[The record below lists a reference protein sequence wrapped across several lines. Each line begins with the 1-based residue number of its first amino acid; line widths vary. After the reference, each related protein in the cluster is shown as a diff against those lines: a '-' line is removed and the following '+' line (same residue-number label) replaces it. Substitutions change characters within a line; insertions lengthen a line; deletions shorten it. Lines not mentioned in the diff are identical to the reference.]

1 MGKETKR
8 ILKAAAM
15 LLAILTAT
23 ACAGRQTSVPTAEG
37 GDTIPM
43 RHARNLCMI
52 RHAGYTEAV
61 IRNPWDTTR
70 ILNRYILAE
79 DRETDIPTAGTRLNV
94 PLRKAV
100 VFSGVHCALLQEL
113 GCQDAIGGVCELKYI
128 HIPYIQEGV
137 REGRIADM
145 GNGTAPNTERIME
158 LMPDVLM
165 PNVFENNGG
174 FGRLERMGIPIV
186 GCAEY
191 METSPLAQ
199 AEWMRFYGRL
209 FGKGERADSL
219 FACIEKEYLALRHTA
234 ESVKEKPVVINEVPH
249 SGKWF
254 VAAGESTMGQMY
266 QDAGAAY
273 AFAHI
278 PGSGSV
284 ALSIEEVLEKAVH
297 ADLWMI
303 KRYGSATR
311 KQLTDGLP
319 GLHRIKASMWLCD
332 TQTSRYFEETPFHPE
347 WLLKNLIQIFHPE
360 LNIKTDKTYFQPI
373 E

>member
-1 MGKETKR
+1 
-8 ILKAAAM
+8 
-15 LLAILTAT
+15 
-23 ACAGRQTSVPTAEG
+23 
-37 GDTIPM
+37 
-43 RHARNLCMI
+43 
-52 RHAGYTEAV
+52 
-61 IRNPWDTTR
+61 
-70 ILNRYILAE
+70 
-79 DRETDIPTAGTRLNV
+79 
-94 PLRKAV
+94 
-100 VFSGVHCALLQEL
+100 
-113 GCQDAIGGVCELKYI
+113 
-128 HIPYIQEGV
+128 
-137 REGRIADM
+137 
-145 GNGTAPNTERIME
+145 
-158 LMPDVLM
+158 
-165 PNVFENNGG
+165 
-174 FGRLERMGIPIV
+174 
-186 GCAEY
+186 
-191 METSPLAQ
+191 
-199 AEWMRFYGRL
+199 MRFYGRL
-209 FGKGERADSL
+209 CGKGERADSL

-319 GLHRIKASMWLCD
+319 GLHGIKASMWLCD